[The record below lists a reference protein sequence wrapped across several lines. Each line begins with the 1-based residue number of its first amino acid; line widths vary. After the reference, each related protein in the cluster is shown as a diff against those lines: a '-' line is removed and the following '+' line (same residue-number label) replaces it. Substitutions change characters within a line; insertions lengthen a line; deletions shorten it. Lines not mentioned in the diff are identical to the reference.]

1 MMQQILYGF
10 LLMLGFGGIIVF
22 VEFLHHRFLIG
33 QEYTR
38 KIAHSLAAFGSLIF
52 LLNIFS
58 SWLILA
64 VALFF
69 SVLLA
74 IGKKRDYFKSID
86 SIHDRSAGSIILP
99 ISLIA
104 VWFIADYFNNS
115 LLFVLPV
122 LIVAICDPLAWL
134 AGTYFKHRTKSIVI
148 RGHLLSKTIFGSAV
162 FFISAWIVCFLTLF
176 YFGFTFTAV
185 LFLSLLISA
194 VDTLVELLSPNGLD
208 NLSVPLVTLIILMIA
223 ARFTPSI

>member
-10 LLMLGFGGIIVF
+10 LLILGFGGIIVF
-22 VEFLHHRFLIG
+22 VEFLHHRFLIER
-33 QEYTR
+33 EYTR

-74 IGKKRDYFKSID
+74 IGKKKDYFKSID

-99 ISLIA
+99 ISLIS
-104 VWFIADYFNNS
+104 VYFIAEYFHNS
-115 LLFVLPV
+115 LLFILPV

-134 AGTYFKHRTKSIVI
+134 AGTYFKHRTKRIVI
-148 RGHLLSKTIFGSAV
+148 HGHLLSKTIIGSAV
-162 FFISAWIVCFLTLF
+162 FFISAWIVCLITLAVFGHSFFIIIFFSLLVSGIDTVVEMISPFGTDNLFLTIV
-176 YFGFTFTAV
+176 TAG
-185 LFLSLLISA
+185 LLI
-194 VDTLVELLSPNGLD
+194 LLS
-208 NLSVPLVTLIILMIA
+208 
-223 ARFTPSI
+223 